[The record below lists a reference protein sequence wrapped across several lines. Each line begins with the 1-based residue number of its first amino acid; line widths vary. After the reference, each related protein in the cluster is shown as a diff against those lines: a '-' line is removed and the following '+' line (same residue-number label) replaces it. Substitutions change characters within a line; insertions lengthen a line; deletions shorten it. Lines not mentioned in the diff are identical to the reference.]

1 MIRKKYKKE
10 DQELAV
16 ALLEADKTTAILE
29 IKLLGL
35 SKIKDNLL
43 YECKYIDAGLIKTVP
58 IIAYDVTQAVAKLDP
73 YINSSIP
80 ENVLKIMLGNE
91 RYNNHV

>member
-10 DQELAV
+10 EQELASS
-16 ALLEADKTTAILE
+16 LLEISRNTAILE
-29 IKLLGL
+29 IRLVGL

-43 YECKYIDAGLIKTVP
+43 YECKYIDSGTIKTVP
-58 IIAYDVTQAVAKLDP
+58 IIAYDVTQALAKLDP
-73 YINSSIP
+73 YINSAIP

-91 RYNNHV
+91 RYNI

>member
-1 MIRKKYKKE
+1 MIRKKYKQE
-10 DQELAV
+10 DQELAASLIEINRNTV
-16 ALLEADKTTAILE
+16 ILE

-43 YECKYIDAGLIKTVP
+43 YECKYIDNGNIKVVP
-58 IIAYDVTQAVAKLDP
+58 IIAHDVTQAIAKLDP
-73 YINSSIP
+73 FVNSAIP

-91 RYNNHV
+91 RYNI

>member
-10 DQELAV
+10 DQELAA
-16 ALLEADKTTAILE
+16 ALLETDRNTAILE
-29 IKLLGL
+29 VKLLGL

-43 YECKYIDAGLIKTVP
+43 YECKYIDKGTIKTVP
-58 IIAYDVTQAVAKLDP
+58 IIAHDVTQAVAKLDP
-73 YINSSIP
+73 YVDSAIP

-91 RYNNHV
+91 RYTI

>member
-1 MIRKKYKKE
+1 MIRKKYEKK
-10 DQELAV
+10 DQELATS
-16 ALLEADKTTAILE
+16 LLEINRKTAILE

-43 YECKYIDAGLIKTVP
+43 YECKYLDGGVIKVIP
-58 IIAYDVTQAVAKLDP
+58 IVAHDVTQAVAKLDP
-73 YINSSIP
+73 YIESAIP

-91 RYNNHV
+91 RYTI

>member
-1 MIRKKYKKE
+1 MSIRKKYKQE
-10 DQELAV
+10 DQELA
-16 ALLEADKTTAILE
+16 ASLQEININTAILE

-43 YECKYIDAGLIKTVP
+43 YECRYIDSGTIKTVP
-58 IIAYDVTQAVAKLDP
+58 IIAQDATQAIAKLDP
-73 YINSSIP
+73 YVNSAIP

-91 RYNNHV
+91 RYNY

>member
-10 DQELAV
+10 DQELAASLIETNRNTV
-16 ALLEADKTTAILE
+16 ILE

-43 YECKYIDAGLIKTVP
+43 YECKYIDNGTIKVVP
-58 IIAYDVTQAVAKLDP
+58 IIAHDVTQAIAKLDP
-73 YINSSIP
+73 FVNSSIP

-91 RYNNHV
+91 RYTI

>member
-16 ALLEADKTTAILE
+16 ALLETDRSTAILE

-43 YECKYIDAGLIKTVP
+43 YECKYIDSGLIKTVP
-58 IIAYDVTQAVAKLDP
+58 IIAYDVTQAIAKLDP
-73 YINSSIP
+73 YVGSSIP

-91 RYNNHV
+91 RYNN